1 MCSKEKKKMSFDV
14 VAIVASWFEKN
25 SKVPL
30 SAEEKTIIHEKFQQL
45 ELDLELLQ
53 LAQDEDMRELCPDKF
68 SLARKWQLRE
78 ALKHTRDES
87 RHLSKLF

>member
-1 MCSKEKKKMSFDV
+1 MSFVV
-14 VAIVASWFEKN
+14 VARVASWFEKN

-53 LAQDEDMRELCPDKF
+53 LAPDDDLSDLCPDKF
-68 SLARKWQLRE
+68 SPARKWQL
-78 ALKHTRDES
+78 
-87 RHLSKLF
+87 

>member
-1 MCSKEKKKMSFDV
+1 MSFVV
-14 VAIVASWFEKN
+14 VARVSSWFEEN

-45 ELDLELLQ
+45 ELDLELLK

-68 SLARKWQLRE
+68 SLTRKWQLRE
-78 ALKHTRDES
+78 ALKNTRGES
-87 RHLSKLF
+87 RHLWKLF